1 MKIVFLILLMARSAV
16 VANSVKFDEE
26 GNPGNIDLEGRDRP
40 VVLPYN
46 VYVEEYAKL
55 RDDLWVLLL
64 NRYRNEQ
71 RNSSDYFSILVLEK
85 SADGLGWKVE
95 FKLFQPEMAEAF
107 GGVFGV
113 IELGPM
119 KSTKDAILKVSRFGV
134 NGDPEVGDIF
144 WEKWD
149 IEKEKQMEVLRTTVP
164 FKKFESEE
172 TAPVPKD

>member
-1 MKIVFLILLMARSAV
+1 MLLMAQSFV

-26 GNPGNIDLEGRDRP
+26 ENPTNIELEGRERP

-55 RDDLWVLLL
+55 RDGLWVFLL
-64 NRYRNEQ
+64 NRYRNEE
-71 RNSSDYFSILVLEK
+71 RKSADYFSVLVLENR
-85 SADGLGWKVE
+85 GNNLGWKVD
-95 FKLFQPEMAEAF
+95 FKLFQPEMAESY
-107 GGVFGV
+107 GGSFGV

-134 NGDPEVGDIF
+134 NGDPEAGDIF

-149 IEKEKQMEVLRTTVP
+149 IEKERQIEVMRTTVP
-164 FKKFESEE
+164 FKKFESE
-172 TAPVPKD
+172 

>member
-1 MKIVFLILLMARSAV
+1 MKIFIFVLLMTRPTVA
-16 VANSVKFDEE
+16 ANSVKFDEE
-26 GNPGNIDLEGRDRP
+26 RNPGNIELEGRDRP

-46 VYVEEYAKL
+46 VYVEEYLKL

-71 RNSSDYFSILVLEK
+71 RNSSDYFSILVLENK
-85 SADGLGWKVE
+85 ADGSGWKVK
-95 FKLFQPEMAEAF
+95 FKLFQPEMAELF
-107 GGVFGV
+107 GRGFGV

-119 KSTKDAILKVSRFGV
+119 KSAKDAILKVSRLGV
-134 NGDPEVGDIF
+134 NGDPEKGDIF

-172 TAPVPKD
+172 TAPVIKD